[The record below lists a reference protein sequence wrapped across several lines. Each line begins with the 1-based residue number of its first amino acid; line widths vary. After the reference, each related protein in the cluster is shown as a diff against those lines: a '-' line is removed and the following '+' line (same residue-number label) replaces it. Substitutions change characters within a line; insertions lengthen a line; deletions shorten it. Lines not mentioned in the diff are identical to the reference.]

1 MLFRSSFSFS
11 KNAVTYADIVLRGSF
26 ALFIFTN
33 ISIPYP
39 REREKEK
46 GEKRGRRK
54 MSGEP
59 RVPYATENNNNATAT
74 FLRPPLPSTS
84 NSCISLSTSSS
95 SSGRRN
101 HKPIPPSTQRKPT
114 GRGLLSRIFWP
125 DVGWR
130 PPTLQLPFHLAF
142 MAITVA
148 SIIVVELLLDR
159 SLSRGAVTFDPP
171 GYVVVLLDFGPLAF
185 GVAYGLV
192 WASVDHD
199 VKRCVTIYY
208 RAYSLQCSHEIY
220 IRLRVYR

>member
-1 MLFRSSFSFS
+1 
-11 KNAVTYADIVLRGSF
+11 
-26 ALFIFTN
+26 
-33 ISIPYP
+33 
-39 REREKEK
+39 
-46 GEKRGRRK
+46 

-59 RVPYATENNNNATAT
+59 RMLYATENNSNATASS
-74 FLRPPLPSTS
+74 LQPLLSGTS

-101 HKPIPPSTQRKPT
+101 HNPIPPSTQRKPT

-142 MAITVA
+142 MAITLA
-148 SIIVVELLLDR
+148 SIVAVEPLLGR

-171 GYVVVLLDFGPLAF
+171 GYVAAFLDFGPLAF
-185 GVAYGLV
+185 AVTYGLV

-199 VKRCVTIYY
+199 VKWCV
-208 RAYSLQCSHEIY
+208 AL
-220 IRLRVYR
+220 